1 MIKKRK
7 RKADFCSAC
16 FRKFNADQNGVTLTE
31 LIIAMVILCI
41 VLAATGQSL
50 ISFMKTTAQDRI
62 RAQSSSAIIVAGQR
76 IDSYMRYASAMKCGI
91 GSEDKDNCKTIYMYV
106 PPSAN
111 DSENIITQNGK
122 GKCVR
127 LKVDKFELSG
137 SEDREGVLQL
147 AVADSVN
154 DDDKTSDPVKPYEN
168 EFNILTKMKNF
179 GSKTSSD
186 LPEKPILSV
195 VSDADGNQVNLR
207 FTPTVGEHKFS
218 MDITS
223 DADISYT
230 VRNYNAN
237 AQSKINSYCDTT
249 N

>member
-7 RKADFCSAC
+7 RRAN
-16 FRKFNADQNGVTLTE
+16 FNKVAIKKIHADQSGVTLTE
-31 LIIAMVILCI
+31 LLVAMVIFSI

-91 GSEDKDNCKTIYMYV
+91 GSEDNCKTIYMYV

-127 LKVDKFELSG
+127 LKVDKFESSG

-154 DDDKTSDPVKPYEN
+154 DGDDKTSDPKPYGN

-179 GSKTSSD
+179 GSKTSSV

>member
-31 LIIAMVILCI
+31 LLVAMVIFSI

-50 ISFMKTTAQDRI
+50 IYFMKTTAQDRI

-91 GSEDKDNCKTIYMYV
+91 DSEDNCKTIYMYV

-127 LKVDKFELSG
+127 LKVDKFESSG

-154 DDDKTSDPVKPYEN
+154 DDDKTSDPVKPYGN